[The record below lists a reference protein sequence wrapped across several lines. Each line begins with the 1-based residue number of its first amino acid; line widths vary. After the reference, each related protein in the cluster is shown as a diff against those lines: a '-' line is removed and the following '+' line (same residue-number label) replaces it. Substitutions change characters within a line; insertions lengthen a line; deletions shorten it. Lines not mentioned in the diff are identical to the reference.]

1 MPASLAASLALAE
14 ARIHFQRES
23 KVNRISIAASTLA
36 VAALCTAGP
45 ALARDQIKIVGSS
58 TVFPY
63 TQAVAEEFGK
73 KTGGKAP
80 VVEST
85 GTGGGMKIFCQGVG
99 EDNPD
104 ITGASRAMKKSEWEL
119 CTKNGVTDVTEVLIG
134 YDGLSIAQSK
144 KGKPMDLSKE
154 QIFLALA
161 SEIPD
166 GDKLVPN
173 PNKKWSDV
181 DKSLPDVAITVYGP
195 PPTSGT
201 RDAFVELAMHE
212 GCKELEYFKKKKG
225 EVSKDEFDTLVKDKC
240 TPMRQDGPF
249 IEAGENDNLIVQRI
263 EADPNAVGIFGYSFL
278 YENQDKL
285 QGVKIG
291 GTEPD
296 FDTIADGSYGLSRPL
311 FIYVKNPHRKVIPGM
326 SEFIAEYVS
335 DDAMGEDGYLHERG
349 LVVLSDDKL
358 KEMQDRA
365 KNAEKM
371 SPPTS

>member
-1 MPASLAASLALAE
+1 
-14 ARIHFQRES
+14 
-23 KVNRISIAASTLA
+23 VNRILVAASTLV
-36 VAALCTAGP
+36 VAALCTGGP

-73 KTGGKAP
+73 KGGKAP

-99 EDNPD
+99 EANPD
-104 ITGASRAMKKSEWEL
+104 LTGASRAMKKSEFEL
-119 CTKNGVTDVTEVLIG
+119 CTKNGVTDVTEIQIG

-144 KGKPMDLSKE
+144 KGKPMDLTKE

-161 SEIPD
+161 AEVPD

-173 PNKKWSDV
+173 PYKKWSDV
-181 DKSLPDVAITVYGP
+181 DKSLPDIAITAYGP

-212 GCKELEYFKKKKG
+212 GCEELEYFKKN
-225 EVSKDEFDTLVKDKC
+225 KDQVKEKC

-249 IEAGENDNLIVQRI
+249 IEAGENDNLIVQRLD
-263 EADPNAVGIFGYSFL
+263 ADPNAVGIFGYSFL
-278 YENQDKL
+278 YENADKL
-285 QGVKIG
+285 QGIKIG
-291 GTEPD
+291 GIEPS
-296 FDTIADGSYGLSRPL
+296 FETIADKSYGLSRPL
-311 FIYVKNPHRKVIPGM
+311 FFYIKNAHRNVIPGLND
-326 SEFIAEYVS
+326 FVAEYTS
-335 DDAMGEDGYLHERG
+335 DEAMGEDGYLHERG
-349 LVVLSDDKL
+349 LVVLPEAEL
-358 KEMQDRA
+358 KEMQERA

-371 SPPTS
+371 APPTS